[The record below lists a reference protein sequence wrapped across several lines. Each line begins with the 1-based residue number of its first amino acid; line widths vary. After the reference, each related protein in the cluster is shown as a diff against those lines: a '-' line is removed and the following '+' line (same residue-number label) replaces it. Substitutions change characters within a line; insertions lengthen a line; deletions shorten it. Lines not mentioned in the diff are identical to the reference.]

1 MKHLAWK
8 GRSQWAQN
16 LQVTLAWDS
25 SWPLDVHRWQ
35 KKNIQQGNSRKN
47 FGAVILLFNFKIFYL
62 CTSLTKCSV
71 LYSQHSRYLSTP
83 SVKRKVPSST
93 IYKRCPT
100 IIGNGNTQTRRSD
113 FFLSRGEG
121 AALWHRLA
129 FSVSLF
135 LKSTL
140 VRRNTFETDK
150 RSFARSLVGYF
161 NNSF

>member
-1 MKHLAWK
+1 MKRTNTVGSKSSSDLSMRQFRTFGH
-8 GRSQWAQN
+8 SQI
-16 LQVTLAWDS
+16 
-25 SWPLDVHRWQ
+25 

-47 FGAVILLFNFKIFYL
+47 FVAIILLFNFKIFYL

-71 LYSQHSRYLSTP
+71 LYSQHLRYLSTP
-83 SVKRKVPSST
+83 PVKRKVPSST
-93 IYKRCPT
+93 IYKCCPT
-100 IIGNGNTQTRRSD
+100 IIGKANTQTRRSN

-121 AALWHRLA
+121 GALWHRLA

-140 VRRNTFETDK
+140 VRRNTSGTDK
-150 RSFARSLVGYF
+150 RSFACSLVRYF